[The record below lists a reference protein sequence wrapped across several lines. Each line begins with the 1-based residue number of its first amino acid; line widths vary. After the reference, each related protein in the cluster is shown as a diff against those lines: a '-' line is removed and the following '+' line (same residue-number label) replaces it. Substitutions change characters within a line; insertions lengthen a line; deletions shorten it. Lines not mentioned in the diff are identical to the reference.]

1 MTNLDSIL
9 EKAVATHSSTLAWKI
24 PWIEEPGRLK
34 SMGSLT
40 VGHFKD
46 RASIGMRFLNN
57 ELPRVTG
64 HGLYRAD
71 GRKDVEEGGDAK
83 EEHVLHSGEGGE
95 PVKGFEGGHIQ
106 NTDGSF
112 VTDEERKQ

>member
-1 MTNLDSIL
+1 MFLRVWVGFGQTEVVLWGTFL
-9 EKAVATHSSTLAWKI
+9 EKD
-24 PWIEEPGRLK
+24 G
-34 SMGSLT
+34 
-40 VGHFKD
+40 

-64 HGLYRAD
+64 HGLYRAN